1 MDRTRVVVAEI
12 IRPRGTRGELVALSL
27 TDIPGRLES
36 LKRAQVRFANGTDRD
51 VEIAEV
57 WQHKDGWILKFAGVD
72 SIEAANEFR
81 GADLWLPAS
90 ERAALPDGD
99 YFQSD
104 LTGCSLVDSGS
115 GRVIGVVEGW
125 QQYGGPP
132 LMELTVDGR
141 EVLIP
146 FVSSECQID
155 LGARVIRMSLPEG
168 ILDL

>member
-1 MDRTRVVVAEI
+1 MDQTRVVLAEI
-12 IRPRGTRGELVALSL
+12 FRPRGLRGELIARSL

-36 LKRAQVRFANGTDRD
+36 LKRAHVQLASGVDRD
-51 VEIAEV
+51 VELAEV
-57 WQHKDGWILKFAGVD
+57 WQHKGDWVLKFAGID
-72 SIEAANEFR
+72 TMDAADEFR
-81 GADLWLPAS
+81 GADLWVPVS

-99 YFQSD
+99 FYQSD
-104 LTGCSLVDSGS
+104 LTGCQVVDRSN
-115 GRVIGVVEGW
+115 GRAIGVVEGW

-132 LMELTVDGR
+132 LMEVKVDGR

-155 LGARVIRMSLPEG
+155 LGAKVIRMDLLDG